1 MLEYD
6 EGRIVCRTAADLI
19 EALSAMPPDTK
30 LYAHEPPWTGV
41 LLVPNLE
48 KGETGVHSLWGTAEG
63 RAQRAAEKAAHRAA

>member
-30 LYAHEPPWTGV
+30 LTAHEPPWTGV
-41 LLVPNLE
+41 LCVPVPE
-48 KGETGVHSLWGTAEG
+48 KGEMGIYSLWGTAEG
-63 RAQRAAEKAAHRAA
+63 RAQRAAEKSRRAA